1 MVINNSEIIPAY
13 CGHKFSLTLP
23 LVIEVPVSS
32 QEYVYSADFLILS
45 GFFFQLKVVYD
56 CIPTP
61 KKEVTVPRL
70 KPGCEGEIT
79 VELVAPQKPGTV

>member
-1 MVINNSEIIPAY
+1 MCFLFRNEVTTFAESVHILLLTGKKTDKFRKCEIYI
-13 CGHKFSLTLP
+13 
-23 LVIEVPVSS
+23 
-32 QEYVYSADFLILS
+32 VY
-45 GFFFQLKVVYD
+45 
-56 CIPTP
+56 TP